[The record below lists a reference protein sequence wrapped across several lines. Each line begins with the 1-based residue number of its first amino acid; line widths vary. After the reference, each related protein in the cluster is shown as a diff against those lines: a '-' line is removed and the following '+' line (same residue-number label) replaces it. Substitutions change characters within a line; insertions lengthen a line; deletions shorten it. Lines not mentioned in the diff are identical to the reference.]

1 MKNITSMVDLYKITS
16 VNLLINLKQ
25 LLTPPIHMPFFRNY
39 ALGGVYL
46 EYS

>member
-25 LLTPPIHMPFFRNY
+25 LLTPKTTIDSSY
-39 ALGGVYL
+39 SL
-46 EYS
+46 EIML